1 MAKQEWRFF
10 SQLTMFQ
17 LGSATDDVLSSLYSR
32 MTPID
37 VEEGYE
43 VYAQVRNN
51 RRRRAGLLS
60 LNDNRLPRQAR
71 DPITHKHEQRERK
84 RLAQT

>member
-43 VYAQVRNN
+43 VYAQVR
-51 RRRRAGLLS
+51 
-60 LNDNRLPRQAR
+60 
-71 DPITHKHEQRERK
+71 K
-84 RLAQT
+84 